1 MHFLCLGVAQLVAC
15 YLGVVEAA
23 RSSRVTQTKWKP
35 RNFDFFRDCV
45 VFCFFLKSA
54 RSARNW
60 RKSREIRKNIPSFCW
75 TDPKKLDKDSKE
87 NLCKATKRN
96 LGRFCYAAS
105 CLNSTGD
112 RPFSLSLMRLLL
124 YHSMYSWS
132 SDIKCSTEVNSC
144 KYSNSVFSKLKKF
157 SAQALSRQFPFRD
170 ILWRMPFS
178 FSIFW

>member
-1 MHFLCLGVAQLVAC
+1 MKEIEKQKNRKIREAKGLFDTVPFLVPEKIQ
-15 YLGVVEAA
+15 
-23 RSSRVTQTKWKP
+23 
-35 RNFDFFRDCV
+35 
-45 VFCFFLKSA
+45 
-54 RSARNW
+54 
-60 RKSREIRKNIPSFCW
+60 KNW

-96 LGRFCYAAS
+96 LGRFCYAAL
-105 CLNSTGD
+105 CLNFTGD

-132 SDIKCSTEVNSC
+132 SDMKCSTEVNSC

-170 ILWRMPFS
+170 ILCRMPFS